1 MTHRAI
7 RLARSAQPNVTKVA
21 FLSLVISD
29 TDLRY
34 VAINLRRGE
43 VEILAIIGGL
53 VALLFVLK
61 LLLFISNKLYLE
73 KMLDSLRE
81 QGDFQA
87 VAWFE
92 SVTSGERGQD
102 MASAAWRAIIQF
114 KSLGIDPATAAQRYK
129 LHLDGEA
136 W

>member
-1 MTHRAI
+1 M
-7 RLARSAQPNVTKVA
+7 
-21 FLSLVISD
+21 
-29 TDLRY
+29 
-34 VAINLRRGE
+34 
-43 VEILAIIGGL
+43 EILAIIGGL
-53 VALLFVLK
+53 VALIFVLK

-81 QGDFQA
+81 RGDFQA

-114 KSLGIDPATAAQRYK
+114 KSLGIDPATAAPIQPSGVIKCSGISVRAAAG
-129 LHLDGEA
+129 L
-136 W
+136 